1 MAVRRGV
8 DAVTWL
14 SLYTFAVFVIP
25 SWLVFRPLGSAGS
38 VSMLMG
44 LGSFAIWVLL
54 SIGRPL
60 PVNRPPQPMR
70 LVLALFLFSVG
81 VTYVIAMS
89 RPISRDEISPADV
102 AILAMVSWVGTLLL
116 AGDAIPSMARVH
128 VLVWRLVV
136 GGSFLALLGLAQ
148 FFARQIFVDRISVPV
163 LTPMTT
169 VELAMRNGL
178 VRPAGTA
185 LSPIEYGTLMG
196 MLVPIALH
204 VGFQHRN
211 LNPLVRWAPVVLICM
226 VIAAS
231 SSRSAYL
238 GAAIAVAVCM
248 IGWSRK
254 QRAMVLGLAV
264 GGLGLVFLVA
274 PRIINSVTGMFVGA
288 EEDPSVTS
296 RTDSYG
302 VAWFFV
308 DRNPF
313 FGRGLG
319 TFLPKYRIFDNQYLQ
334 MMVSIGIIGVLLFV
348 AFVVAT
354 FIQLARVYRACG
366 DPKTRD
372 LVVALI
378 GAAAAGFAGLAFFDA
393 FAFPMTMGT
402 IFLVLGLA
410 SAVTRLSA
418 KPPPE
423 EQSPTKASPVKD
435 PSLAGQVADG
445 DGLTR

>member
-14 SLYTFAVFVIP
+14 SLYTFALFVIP

-70 LVLALFLFSVG
+70 VVLALFMFSVG

-89 RPISRDEISPADV
+89 RPISRDEVSPADV

-136 GGSFLALLGLAQ
+136 GGSFLAVLGLAQ
-148 FFARQIFVDRISVPV
+148 FFLRQIFVDRISIPV

-226 VIAAS
+226 IIAAS

-248 IGWSRK
+248 VGWSRK

-334 MMVSIGIIGVLLFV
+334 MMVSVGIIGVLLFV

-354 FIQLARVYRACG
+354 FIQLARVYRACE

-410 SAVTRLSA
+410 SAVTRLNAPSPSA
-418 KPPPE
+418 KAPPDRTE
-423 EQSPTKASPVKD
+423 AS
-435 PSLAGQVADG
+435 GEVAQTVRPG
-445 DGLTR
+445 

>member
-44 LGSFAIWVLL
+44 LGSFALWVLL

-60 PVNRPPQPMR
+60 PVDRPPQPMR

-81 VTYVIAMS
+81 ITYVIAMS

-136 GGSFLALLGLAQ
+136 GGTFLAVLGLAQ
-148 FFARQIFVDRISVPV
+148 FFLRQIFVDRISIPV

-226 VIAAS
+226 IIAAS

-354 FIQLARVYRACG
+354 FIQLARVYRACE

-410 SAVTRLSA
+410 SAVTRLNARSPSA
-418 KPPPE
+418 KAPPDRTE
-423 EQSPTKASPVKD
+423 TRGE
-435 PSLAGQVADG
+435 VAQTVRPG
-445 DGLTR
+445 

>member
-1 MAVRRGV
+1 
-8 DAVTWL
+8 
-14 SLYTFAVFVIP
+14 
-25 SWLVFRPLGSAGS
+25 
-38 VSMLMG
+38 
-44 LGSFAIWVLL
+44 
-54 SIGRPL
+54 
-60 PVNRPPQPMR
+60 MR

-89 RPISRDEISPADV
+89 RPISRDEVSPADV

-136 GGSFLALLGLAQ
+136 GGSFLAVLGLAQ
-148 FFARQIFVDRISVPV
+148 FFAKQVFVDRISVPV

-211 LNPLVRWAPVVLICM
+211 LNPLVRWTPVVLICM
-226 VIAAS
+226 IIAAS

-248 IGWSRK
+248 IGWSGR

-264 GGLGLVFLVA
+264 GGLALVFLIA

-334 MMVSIGIIGVLLFV
+334 MTVSIGIIGVLLFV
-348 AFVVAT
+348 AFIIAT
-354 FIQLARVYRACG
+354 FVQLARVYRASH

-378 GAAAAGFAGLAFFDA
+378 GAAAAGFSGLAFFDA

-410 SAVTRLSA
+410 SAVTRLESTRT
-418 KPPPE
+418 PDHPDR
-423 EQSPTKASPVKD
+423 TGAS
-435 PSLAGQVADG
+435 GEVAQTVRPG
-445 DGLTR
+445 

>member
-1 MAVRRGV
+1 
-8 DAVTWL
+8 
-14 SLYTFAVFVIP
+14 
-25 SWLVFRPLGSAGS
+25 
-38 VSMLMG
+38 
-44 LGSFAIWVLL
+44 
-54 SIGRPL
+54 
-60 PVNRPPQPMR
+60 
-70 LVLALFLFSVG
+70 
-81 VTYVIAMS
+81 
-89 RPISRDEISPADV
+89 
-102 AILAMVSWVGTLLL
+102 
-116 AGDAIPSMARVH
+116 

-136 GGSFLALLGLAQ
+136 GGSFLAVLGLAQ
-148 FFARQIFVDRISVPV
+148 FFLRQIFVDRISVPV

-211 LNPLVRWAPVVLICM
+211 LNPLIRWTPVVLICM
-226 VIAAS
+226 IIAAS

-248 IGWSRK
+248 VGWSRK

-308 DRNPF
+308 DRNPL

-334 MMVSIGIIGVLLFV
+334 MMVSIGIIGVLLFA
-348 AFVVAT
+348 AFIIAT
-354 FIQLARVYRACG
+354 FIQLARVYRACE

-410 SAVTRLSA
+410 SAVTRLNALSPSA
-418 KPPPE
+418 KAPPGRTEASE
-423 EQSPTKASPVKD
+423 E
-435 PSLAGQVADG
+435 LAQTVRPG
-445 DGLTR
+445 

>member
-60 PVNRPPQPMR
+60 PVDRPPQPMR

-136 GGSFLALLGLAQ
+136 GGTFLALLGLAQ
-148 FFARQIFVDRISVPV
+148 FFAKQIFVDRISVPV
-163 LTPMTT
+163 LTPVTT

-211 LNPLVRWAPVVLICM
+211 LNPLVRWAPVALICM
-226 VIAAS
+226 IIAAS

-254 QRAMVLGLAV
+254 QRVMVLGLAV

-334 MMVSIGIIGVLLFV
+334 MMVSIGIIGVLLFA
-348 AFVVAT
+348 AFIIAT
-354 FIQLARVYRACG
+354 FIQLARVYRACE

-418 KPPPE
+418 PSPSGKAPPDR
-423 EQSPTKASPVKD
+423 TKAREE
-435 PSLAGQVADG
+435 LAQTVRPG
-445 DGLTR
+445 

>member
-44 LGSFAIWVLL
+44 LGSFALWVLL

-60 PVNRPPQPMR
+60 PVDRPPQPMR
-70 LVLALFLFSVG
+70 VVLALFLFSIG

-89 RPISRDEISPADV
+89 RPISRDEVSPADV

-136 GGSFLALLGLAQ
+136 GGSFLAVLGLAQ

-211 LNPLVRWAPVVLICM
+211 LNPIVRWTPVVLICM
-226 VIAAS
+226 IIAAS

-354 FIQLARVYRACG
+354 FIQLARVYRACE

-410 SAVTRLSA
+410 SAVTRLNALSPSA
-418 KPPPE
+418 KAPPDRTE
-423 EQSPTKASPVKD
+423 ARGE
-435 PSLAGQVADG
+435 VAQTVRPG
-445 DGLTR
+445 

>member
-44 LGSFAIWVLL
+44 LGSFALWVLL

-60 PVNRPPQPMR
+60 PVDRPPQPMR
-70 LVLALFLFSVG
+70 VVLALFLFSIG
-81 VTYVIAMS
+81 VTYVSAMS
-89 RPISRDEISPADV
+89 RPISRDEVSPADV

-136 GGSFLALLGLAQ
+136 GGTFLAVLGLAQ

-211 LNPLVRWAPVVLICM
+211 LNPIVRWTPVVLICM
-226 VIAAS
+226 IIAAS

-334 MMVSIGIIGVLLFV
+334 MMVSIGIIGLLLFV

-354 FIQLARVYRACG
+354 FIQLSRVYRACE

-410 SAVTRLSA
+410 SAVTRLERTDRSGRA
-418 KPPPE
+418 GE
-423 EQSPTKASPVKD
+423 VAHHD
-435 PSLAGQVADG
+435 GLAGGVQRRG
-445 DGLTR
+445 

>member
-44 LGSFAIWVLL
+44 LGSFALWALL

-60 PVNRPPQPMR
+60 PVDRPPQPMR
-70 LVLALFLFSVG
+70 VVLALFLFSIG

-89 RPISRDEISPADV
+89 RPISRDEVSPADV

-136 GGSFLALLGLAQ
+136 GGTFLAVLGLAQ
-148 FFARQIFVDRISVPV
+148 FFLRQIFVDRISVPV

-211 LNPLVRWAPVVLICM
+211 LNPLVRWTPVVLICM
-226 VIAAS
+226 IIAAS

-254 QRAMVLGLAV
+254 QRAMVLGLAA

-354 FIQLARVYRACG
+354 FIQLARVYRACE

-410 SAVTRLSA
+410 SAVTRLNTLSPSA
-418 KPPPE
+418 KAPPDRTE
-423 EQSPTKASPVKD
+423 AVGE
-435 PSLAGQVADG
+435 VAQTVRPG
-445 DGLTR
+445 

>member
-14 SLYTFAVFVIP
+14 SLYTFALFVIP

-44 LGSFAIWVLL
+44 LGSFALWVLL

-60 PVNRPPQPMR
+60 PVDRPAQPMR

-89 RPISRDEISPADV
+89 RPISRDEVSPADV

-136 GGSFLALLGLAQ
+136 GGSFLAVLGLAQ
-148 FFARQIFVDRISVPV
+148 FFLRQIFVDRISVPV

-226 VIAAS
+226 IIAAS

-248 IGWSRK
+248 VGWSRK

-334 MMVSIGIIGVLLFV
+334 MMVSIGIIGVLLFA
-348 AFVVAT
+348 AFIIAT
-354 FIQLARVYRACG
+354 FIQLARVYRACE

-410 SAVTRLSA
+410 SAVTRLNALSPSA
-418 KPPPE
+418 KAPPDRTEASE
-423 EQSPTKASPVKD
+423 E
-435 PSLAGQVADG
+435 LAQTVRPG
-445 DGLTR
+445 

>member
-44 LGSFAIWVLL
+44 LGSFALWVLL

-60 PVNRPPQPMR
+60 PVDRPPQPMR
-70 LVLALFLFSVG
+70 VVLALFLFSVG

-89 RPISRDEISPADV
+89 RPISRDEVSPADV

-136 GGSFLALLGLAQ
+136 GGTFLAVLGLAQ
-148 FFARQIFVDRISVPV
+148 FFLRQIFVDRISVPV

-226 VIAAS
+226 IIAAS

-354 FIQLARVYRACG
+354 FIQLARVYRACE

-410 SAVTRLSA
+410 SAVTRLNARSPSA
-418 KPPPE
+418 KAPPDRTE
-423 EQSPTKASPVKD
+423 
-435 PSLAGQVADG
+435 AGGEVAQTVRPG
-445 DGLTR
+445 

>member
-60 PVNRPPQPMR
+60 PVDRPPQPMR
-70 LVLALFLFSVG
+70 VVLALFLFSIG

-89 RPISRDEISPADV
+89 RPISRDEVSPADV

-136 GGSFLALLGLAQ
+136 GGTFLAVLGLAQ
-148 FFARQIFVDRISVPV
+148 FFARQIFVDRISIPV

-211 LNPLVRWAPVVLICM
+211 LNPLVRWTPVVLICM
-226 VIAAS
+226 IIAAS

-334 MMVSIGIIGVLLFV
+334 MMVSIGIIGLLLFV

-354 FIQLARVYRACG
+354 FIQLARVYRACE

-378 GAAAAGFAGLAFFDA
+378 GASAAGFAGLAFFDA

-410 SAVTRLSA
+410 SAVTRLEFTRA
-418 KPPPE
+418 PDRTEAGE
-423 EQSPTKASPVKD
+423 ELAQSVRS
-435 PSLAGQVADG
+435 G
-445 DGLTR
+445 

>member
-14 SLYTFAVFVIP
+14 SLYTLAVFVIP

-60 PVNRPPQPMR
+60 PENRPRQPMR
-70 LVLALFLFSVG
+70 LMLALFLFSVG
-81 VTYVIAMS
+81 ITYVIAMS
-89 RPISRDEISPADV
+89 RPISRDEVSPADV

-136 GGSFLALLGLAQ
+136 GGTFLALLGLAQ
-148 FFARQIFVDRISVPV
+148 FFARQVFVDRISIPG

-196 MLVPIALH
+196 MLLPIALH
-204 VGFQHRN
+204 VGFHHRN
-211 LNPLVRWAPVVLICM
+211 LNLFVRWAPVALICM
-226 VIAAS
+226 IIAAS

-238 GAAIAVAVCM
+238 GAAIAVLVCM

-254 QRAMVLGLAV
+254 QRGLVLGLAV
-264 GGLGLVFLVA
+264 GGLSLVFLVA

-308 DRNPF
+308 ERNPF

-334 MMVSIGIIGVLLFV
+334 MMVSIGIVGVLLFV

-354 FIQLARVYRACG
+354 FIQLARVYRACE

-372 LVVALI
+372 LVIALI

-402 IFLVLGLA
+402 IFLVLGLG
-410 SAVTRLSA
+410 SAVTRLTA
-418 KPPPE
+418 HPPPVDE
-423 EQSPTKASPVKD
+423 R
-435 PSLAGQVADG
+435 PSLAGQVADR

>member
-44 LGSFAIWVLL
+44 LGSFALWVLL

-60 PVNRPPQPMR
+60 PVDRPPQPMR

-89 RPISRDEISPADV
+89 RPISRDEVSPADV

-136 GGSFLALLGLAQ
+136 GGTFLAVLGLAQ
-148 FFARQIFVDRISVPV
+148 FFLRQIFVDRISVPV

-211 LNPLVRWAPVVLICM
+211 LNPLVRWTPVVLICM
-226 VIAAS
+226 IIAAS

-248 IGWSRK
+248 VGWSRK

-354 FIQLARVYRACG
+354 FIQLARVYRACE

-410 SAVTRLSA
+410 SAVTRLNA
-418 KPPPE
+418 KAPPDRTEARGEVTQTVRP
-423 EQSPTKASPVKD
+423 
-435 PSLAGQVADG
+435 G
-445 DGLTR
+445 

>member
-14 SLYTFAVFVIP
+14 SLYTFALFVIP

-60 PVNRPPQPMR
+60 PVDRPPQPMR
-70 LVLALFLFSVG
+70 VVLALFLFSIG

-89 RPISRDEISPADV
+89 RPISRDEVSPADV

-136 GGSFLALLGLAQ
+136 GGTFLAVLGLAQ
-148 FFARQIFVDRISVPV
+148 FFLRQIFVDRISVPV

-211 LNPLVRWAPVVLICM
+211 LNPLVRWTPVALICM
-226 VIAAS
+226 IIAAS

-354 FIQLARVYRACG
+354 FIQLARVYRACE

-410 SAVTRLSA
+410 SAVTRLNALSPSA
-418 KPPPE
+418 KAPPDRTE
-423 EQSPTKASPVKD
+423 
-435 PSLAGQVADG
+435 AGGEVAQTVRPG
-445 DGLTR
+445 

>member
-60 PVNRPPQPMR
+60 PVDRPPQLMR
-70 LVLALFLFSVG
+70 LMLALFLFSVG
-81 VTYVIAMS
+81 ITYVIAMS
-89 RPISRDEISPADV
+89 RPISRDEVSPADV

-136 GGSFLALLGLAQ
+136 GGSFLAVLGLAQ
-148 FFARQIFVDRISVPV
+148 FFAKQVFVDRISVPV

-196 MLVPIALH
+196 MLLPIALH
-204 VGFQHRN
+204 VGFHHRT

-226 VIAAS
+226 IIAAS

-238 GAAIAVAVCM
+238 GAAIAIGVCM

-254 QRAMVLGLAV
+254 QRGLVLGLAV
-264 GGLGLVFLVA
+264 GGLSLVFLIA

-334 MMVSIGIIGVLLFV
+334 MMVSIGIVGVLLFA
-348 AFVVAT
+348 AFVIAT
-354 FIQLARVYRACG
+354 FIQLARVYRACE

-372 LVVALI
+372 LVIALI

-402 IFLVLGLA
+402 IFLVLGLG
-410 SAVTRLSA
+410 SAVTRLTA
-418 KPPPE
+418 QPPPE
-423 EQSPTKASPVKD
+423 PRSAAGEIPDRPG
-435 PSLAGQVADG
+435 LA
-445 DGLTR
+445 R

>member
-44 LGSFAIWVLL
+44 LGSFALWVLL

-60 PVNRPPQPMR
+60 PVDRPPQPMR
-70 LVLALFLFSVG
+70 VVLALFLFSIG

-89 RPISRDEISPADV
+89 RPISRDEVSPADV

-136 GGSFLALLGLAQ
+136 GGTFLAVLGLAQ

-211 LNPLVRWAPVVLICM
+211 LNPIVRWTPVVLICM
-226 VIAAS
+226 IIAAS

-334 MMVSIGIIGVLLFV
+334 MMVSIGIIGLLLFV

-354 FIQLARVYRACG
+354 FIQLSRVYRACE

-410 SAVTRLSA
+410 SAVTRLERTDRSGRA
-418 KPPPE
+418 GE
-423 EQSPTKASPVKD
+423 VAHHD
-435 PSLAGQVADG
+435 GLAGGVQRRG
-445 DGLTR
+445 

>member
-44 LGSFAIWVLL
+44 LGSFAIWLL
-54 SIGRPL
+54 LRVGRPL
-60 PVNRPPQPMR
+60 PVDQPRQPMR
-70 LVLALFLFSVG
+70 LMLALFLFSVG

-89 RPISRDEISPADV
+89 RPISRDEVSPADV
-102 AILAMVSWVGTLLL
+102 AIIAMVSWAGTMML
-116 AGDAIPSMARVH
+116 AGDAISSMARVH

-136 GGSFLALLGLAQ
+136 GGSFLAVLGLAQ
-148 FFARQIFVDRISVPV
+148 FFARQVFVDRISIPA

-196 MLVPIALH
+196 MLLPVALH
-204 VGFQHRN
+204 VGFHHRN
-211 LNPLVRWAPVVLICM
+211 LNPLVRWAPVGLICM
-226 VIAAS
+226 IIAAS

-248 IGWSRK
+248 IGWSRR
-254 QRAMVLGLAV
+254 QRGMVLGLGV
-264 GGLGLVFLVA
+264 GGLALVFLVA
-274 PRIINSVTGMFVGA
+274 PRIIDSVTGMFIGA

-308 DRNPF
+308 DRNPL

-334 MMVSIGIIGVLLFV
+334 MMVSIGIVGVLLFA
-348 AFVVAT
+348 AFAIAT
-354 FIQLARVYRACG
+354 FIQLARVYRACE

-402 IFLVLGLA
+402 IFLILGLG
-410 SAVTRLSA
+410 SAVTRLTA
-418 KPPPE
+418 KPPPARP
-423 EQSPTKASPVKD
+423 SPAD

-445 DGLTR
+445 DGLAR

>member
-44 LGSFAIWVLL
+44 LGSFAIWGLV

-60 PVNRPPQPMR
+60 PVDQPHQPMR
-70 LVLALFLFSVG
+70 LMLALFLFSVG

-89 RPISRDEISPADV
+89 RPISRDEVSPADV
-102 AILAMVSWVGTLLL
+102 AIIAMVSWVGTLLL
-116 AGDAIPSMARVH
+116 AGDVIPSMARVH

-136 GGSFLALLGLAQ
+136 GGTFLAVLGLAQ
-148 FFARQIFVDRISVPV
+148 FFAKQVFVDRISVPV
-163 LTPMTT
+163 LTPMTS

-196 MLVPIALH
+196 MLLPVALH
-204 VGFQHRN
+204 VGFHHRN
-211 LNPLVRWAPVVLICM
+211 LNPLVRWAPVTLICM

-248 IGWSRK
+248 IGWSRR
-254 QRAMVLGLAV
+254 QRALVLGLAV

-334 MMVSIGIIGVLLFV
+334 MMVSIGIVGVLLFA
-348 AFVVAT
+348 AFVIAT
-354 FIQLARVYRACG
+354 FLQLARVYRACE

-372 LVVALI
+372 LVIALI
-378 GAAAAGFAGLAFFDA
+378 GAAAAGFAGLAFFDG

-402 IFLVLGLA
+402 IFLVLGLG
-410 SAVTRLSA
+410 SAVTRLTSER
-418 KPPPE
+418 PPP
-423 EQSPTKASPVKD
+423 AVPVPEA
-435 PSLAGQVADG
+435 PSSAGKVSDRPGLA
-445 DGLTR
+445 R

>member
-14 SLYTFAVFVIP
+14 SLYTFALFVIP

-44 LGSFAIWVLL
+44 LGSFALWVLL

-60 PVNRPPQPMR
+60 PVDRPPQPMR
-70 LVLALFLFSVG
+70 VVLALFLFSVG

-89 RPISRDEISPADV
+89 RPISRDEVSPADV

-136 GGSFLALLGLAQ
+136 GGTFLAILGLAQ
-148 FFARQIFVDRISVPV
+148 FFLRQIFVDRISVPV
-163 LTPMTT
+163 LTPVTT

-226 VIAAS
+226 IIAAS

-248 IGWSRK
+248 VGWSRK

-334 MMVSIGIIGVLLFV
+334 MMVSVGIIGVLLFA
-348 AFVVAT
+348 AFIIAT
-354 FIQLARVYRACG
+354 FIQLSRVYRACE

-410 SAVTRLSA
+410 SAVTRLNALSPSA
-418 KPPPE
+418 KVPPDRTE
-423 EQSPTKASPVKD
+423 AKGE
-435 PSLAGQVADG
+435 VAKTVRPG
-445 DGLTR
+445 

>member
-44 LGSFAIWVLL
+44 LGSFALWVLL

-60 PVNRPPQPMR
+60 PVDRPPQPMR
-70 LVLALFLFSVG
+70 VVLALFLFSIG

-89 RPISRDEISPADV
+89 RPISRDEVSPADV

-136 GGSFLALLGLAQ
+136 GGTFLAVLGLAQ

-211 LNPLVRWAPVVLICM
+211 LNPIVRWTPVVLICM
-226 VIAAS
+226 IIAAS

-334 MMVSIGIIGVLLFV
+334 MMVSIGIIGLLLFV

-354 FIQLARVYRACG
+354 FIQLARVYRACE

-410 SAVTRLSA
+410 SAVTRLERTDRSGRA
-418 KPPPE
+418 GE
-423 EQSPTKASPVKD
+423 VAHHD
-435 PSLAGQVADG
+435 GLAGGVQRRG
-445 DGLTR
+445 

>member
-14 SLYTFAVFVIP
+14 SLYTFALFVIP

-44 LGSFAIWVLL
+44 LGSFALWVLL

-70 LVLALFLFSVG
+70 VVLALFLFSVG

-89 RPISRDEISPADV
+89 RPISRDEVSPADV

-136 GGSFLALLGLAQ
+136 GGSFLAVLGLAQ
-148 FFARQIFVDRISVPV
+148 FFLRQIFVDRISIPV

-226 VIAAS
+226 IIAAS

-248 IGWSRK
+248 VGWSRK

-334 MMVSIGIIGVLLFV
+334 MMVSVGIIGVLLFA
-348 AFVVAT
+348 AFIIAT
-354 FIQLARVYRACG
+354 FIQLSRVYRACE

-410 SAVTRLSA
+410 SAVTRLNAPSPSA
-418 KPPPE
+418 KAPPDRIE
-423 EQSPTKASPVKD
+423 ARGEVEQTVRP
-435 PSLAGQVADG
+435 G
-445 DGLTR
+445 

>member
-44 LGSFAIWVLL
+44 LGSFAIWGLL

-60 PVNRPPQPMR
+60 PVDRPPQPMR

-136 GGSFLALLGLAQ
+136 GGTFLAVLGLAQ

-163 LTPMTT
+163 LTPVTT

-226 VIAAS
+226 IIAAS

-238 GAAIAVAVCM
+238 GAAIAVVVCM

-264 GGLGLVFLVA
+264 GGFGLVFLVA

-308 DRNPF
+308 DHNPF

-334 MMVSIGIIGVLLFV
+334 MMVSIGIIGVLLFA
-348 AFVVAT
+348 AFIIAT
-354 FIQLARVYRACG
+354 FIQLARVYRACE

-410 SAVTRLSA
+410 SAVTRLELTRE
-418 KPPPE
+418 PDR
-423 EQSPTKASPVKD
+423 TKAREE
-435 PSLAGQVADG
+435 LAQTVRPG
-445 DGLTR
+445 

>member
-14 SLYTFAVFVIP
+14 SLYTFALFVIP

-60 PVNRPPQPMR
+60 PVDRPPQPMR
-70 LVLALFLFSVG
+70 VVLALFLFSVG

-89 RPISRDEISPADV
+89 RPISRDEVSPADV

-136 GGSFLALLGLAQ
+136 GGSFLAVLGLAQ

-226 VIAAS
+226 IIAAS

-248 IGWSRK
+248 VGWSRK

-354 FIQLARVYRACG
+354 FVQLARVYRACE

-410 SAVTRLSA
+410 SAVTRLNARSPSA
-418 KPPPE
+418 TAPPDRTE
-423 EQSPTKASPVKD
+423 ASGEDAQTVRP
-435 PSLAGQVADG
+435 G
-445 DGLTR
+445 

>member
-14 SLYTFAVFVIP
+14 SLYTFALFVIP

-60 PVNRPPQPMR
+60 PVDRPPQPMR
-70 LVLALFLFSVG
+70 VVLALFLFSVG

-89 RPISRDEISPADV
+89 RPISRDEVSPADV

-136 GGSFLALLGLAQ
+136 GGTFLAVLGLAQ
-148 FFARQIFVDRISVPV
+148 FFLRQIFVDRISVPV

-211 LNPLVRWAPVVLICM
+211 
-226 VIAAS
+226 
-231 SSRSAYL
+231 
-238 GAAIAVAVCM
+238 
-248 IGWSRK
+248 
-254 QRAMVLGLAV
+254 
-264 GGLGLVFLVA
+264 
-274 PRIINSVTGMFVGA
+274 
-288 EEDPSVTS
+288 
-296 RTDSYG
+296 
-302 VAWFFV
+302 
-308 DRNPF
+308 RN
-313 FGRGLG
+313 
-319 TFLPKYRIFDNQYLQ
+319 
-334 MMVSIGIIGVLLFV
+334 
-348 AFVVAT
+348 
-354 FIQLARVYRACG
+354 ARVSEQQRRGKSDRAGACNHDLRLSVHAACG
-366 DPKTRD
+366 QATRIRD
-372 LVVALI
+372 SVMWANNI
-378 GAAAAGFAGLAFFDA
+378 EARA
-393 FAFPMTMGT
+393 
-402 IFLVLGLA
+402 
-410 SAVTRLSA
+410 
-418 KPPPE
+418 
-423 EQSPTKASPVKD
+423 EQC
-435 PSLAGQVADG
+435 
-445 DGLTR
+445 

>member
-60 PVNRPPQPMR
+60 PVDRPPQPMR

-81 VTYVIAMS
+81 ITYVIAMS
-89 RPISRDEISPADV
+89 RPISRDEVSPADV

-136 GGSFLALLGLAQ
+136 GGSFLAVLGLAQ
-148 FFARQIFVDRISVPV
+148 FFAKQVFVDRISVPV

-196 MLVPIALH
+196 MLLPIALH
-204 VGFQHRN
+204 VGFHHRN
-211 LNPLVRWAPVVLICM
+211 RNPLVRWAPVMLICM

-238 GAAIAVAVCM
+238 GAAIAVGVCM

-254 QRAMVLGLAV
+254 QRGAVLGLAV

-288 EEDPSVTS
+288 EQDPSVTS

-334 MMVSIGIIGVLLFV
+334 MMVSIGIVGVLLFA
-348 AFVVAT
+348 AFVIAT
-354 FIQLARVYRACG
+354 FVQLARVYRACE

-372 LVVALI
+372 LVIALV

-402 IFLVLGLA
+402 IFLVLGLG
-410 SAVTRLSA
+410 SAITRLTA
-418 KPPPE
+418 KPPPAAP
-423 EQSPTKASPVKD
+423 SPEAPSPAGKISD
-435 PSLAGQVADG
+435 RPGLA
-445 DGLTR
+445 R

>member
-14 SLYTFAVFVIP
+14 SLYTFALFVIP

-44 LGSFAIWVLL
+44 LGSFALWVLL

-60 PVNRPPQPMR
+60 PVDRPPQPMR
-70 LVLALFLFSVG
+70 VVLALFLFSVG

-89 RPISRDEISPADV
+89 RPISRDEVSPADV

-136 GGSFLALLGLAQ
+136 GGTFLAILGLAQ
-148 FFARQIFVDRISVPV
+148 FFLRQIFVDRISVPV
-163 LTPMTT
+163 LTPVTT

-226 VIAAS
+226 IIAAS

-248 IGWSRK
+248 VGWSRK

-334 MMVSIGIIGVLLFV
+334 MMVSVGIIGVLLFA
-348 AFVVAT
+348 AFIIAT
-354 FIQLARVYRACG
+354 FIQLSRVYRACE

-410 SAVTRLSA
+410 SAVTRLNALSPSA
-418 KPPPE
+418 KAPPDHTE
-423 EQSPTKASPVKD
+423 AKGE
-435 PSLAGQVADG
+435 VAQTVRPG
-445 DGLTR
+445 